1 LNVPGNRV
9 SEDVAERT
17 SRIPRYAFP
26 VSLRNKPLFPS
37 SNLVCFQRPECTIP
51 ELRKNKYLNMSPEDG
66 ILRASAILARAQ
78 RRDVCPNIWASLRSE
93 SGLPAWALRRYAATA
108 ASLTAP
114 ASGTAWSR
122 CPLTGMVGGP
132 AA

>member
-1 LNVPGNRV
+1 
-9 SEDVAERT
+9 
-17 SRIPRYAFP
+17 
-26 VSLRNKPLFPS
+26 
-37 SNLVCFQRPECTIP
+37 
-51 ELRKNKYLNMSPEDG
+51 MSPDDG
-66 ILRASAILARAQ
+66 TLRASAILARAQ
-78 RRDVCPNIWASLRSE
+78 RRDVRPNIWASLRSD

-122 CPLTGMVGGP
+122 CPLAEIPGP